1 MIRAYEKSA
10 AGNVASILNKQSAEG
25 IGVHCEVRQSGISM
39 RPMQSSS
46 WQKKKNVILSW
57 WDRMDAAAS
66 VGSSLAALP
75 SKCSLSASAGTRLP
89 LDLVDARDPA
99 GRVPLWM
106 MRLRMRPTNALAILG
121 ICVVSGIGPTQ
132 AQTTLGDAKRGQEL
146 SQRVC
151 SGCHSVSPGSAATV
165 NADVPTFAAIA
176 SRPDITAERLA
187 GRIIVPHPPMPNVQL
202 TVVEMRDIIA
212 YILSLRQR

>member
-1 MIRAYEKSA
+1 
-10 AGNVASILNKQSAEG
+10 
-25 IGVHCEVRQSGISM
+25 
-39 RPMQSSS
+39 
-46 WQKKKNVILSW
+46 
-57 WDRMDAAAS
+57 
-66 VGSSLAALP
+66 
-75 SKCSLSASAGTRLP
+75 
-89 LDLVDARDPA
+89 
-99 GRVPLWM
+99 
-106 MRLRMRPTNALAILG
+106 MRLTNALAILG
-121 ICVVSGIGPTQ
+121 VCLVSEIGPTQ

-165 NADVPTFAAIA
+165 IADVPTFAAIA

-202 TVVEMRDIIA
+202 TVAEMRDIIA